1 MGKFITY
8 EEALGELQACER
20 AFGQRYPCKIVFP
33 TGKSPILTELHFGK
47 ETRNL
52 TVRMIDLDNGMWA
65 FSIARP
71 NKHGIMHAEAACWY
85 GPTVKEISHL
95 MFCVGCGDYPGR
107 PCRHASGY
115 TKNIVQLQRTTLT
128 HQLRRKL
135 LELLQSA

>member
-85 GPTVKEISHL
+85 G
-95 MFCVGCGDYPGR
+95 GR